1 MKITF
6 CGSTEE
12 VTGSMTLVELT
23 EGKLLV
29 DCGLYQ
35 GVPETERKNK
45 EDFPFD
51 PAEIKAVILTHAHL
65 DHCGLLPKLVNK
77 GFKGAIFCTPATA
90 KLAGIILEDSAGIE
104 DQTLYD
110 EADVRRTIDRFKTIP
125 WHQSTALLGGTFT
138 FLPAGHILGAS
149 SVRIKSEG
157 KSVVFSGDVGRF
169 NDPLIHP
176 PERCPSTD
184 IVIMESTYGGRNRS
198 GDPEKELYSFLMKIS
213 RESRVGIIAS
223 FAVAR
228 GQLLI
233 TLIHEFFKRH
243 PEEKIRVV
251 IDSPM
256 MREANRAY
264 YEFSNLTKMELQ
276 IQEAIEK
283 IEVIEHQRQWESLS
297 KKTGPLVIISSS
309 GMMTGGRISRHL
321 MNWQDD
327 ERAVLFLPGYQGEG
341 TPGRAFLNGDRVLE
355 SDHKR
360 IVWKGEVIGS
370 EAFSSHADQSELLT
384 WIDELPNA
392 TPVYLI
398 HGEESS
404 KKALAEKL
412 KKKGL
417 KPQVPSRL
425 ETIGL

>member
-1 MKITF
+1 
-6 CGSTEE
+6 
-12 VTGSMTLVELT
+12 
-23 EGKLLV
+23 
-29 DCGLYQ
+29 
-35 GVPETERKNK
+35 
-45 EDFPFD
+45 
-51 PAEIKAVILTHAHL
+51 
-65 DHCGLLPKLVNK
+65 
-77 GFKGAIFCTPATA
+77 
-90 KLAGIILEDSAGIE
+90 
-104 DQTLYD
+104 
-110 EADVRRTIDRFKTIP
+110 
-125 WHQSTALLGGTFT
+125 
-138 FLPAGHILGAS
+138 
-149 SVRIKSEG
+149 
-157 KSVVFSGDVGRF
+157 
-169 NDPLIHP
+169 
-176 PERCPSTD
+176 
-184 IVIMESTYGGRNRS
+184 MESTYGGRKRS
-198 GDPEKELYSFLMKIS
+198 GDPEKELYSFLMKVS

-276 IQEAIEK
+276 IQEAMEN

-370 EAFSSHADQSELLT
+370 EAFSSHADQSELLI
-384 WIDELPNA
+384 WLDELPGA

-412 KKKGL
+412 KEKGL
-417 KPQVPSRL
+417 KPHVPAKL